1 VITSNDI
8 GKPVVIRGQLV
19 EANEE
24 SGTVKLQNGALRA
37 FSVDNIEPF
46 VVSPAFIEAARYAK
60 QFVENGS
67 VKTAPVAAESHIRG
81 LVQII
86 LDIAEGK

>member
-1 VITSNDI
+1 VITHNDI
-8 GKPVVIRGQLV
+8 GKQVVIRGQLV
-19 EANEE
+19 TAHEDA
-24 SGTVKLQNGALRA
+24 GTVKLQNGALRA

-67 VKTAPVAAESHIRG
+67 VRTAPVTAESHIRR
-81 LVQII
+81 LARII
-86 LDIAEGK
+86 LDIAEVK